1 MWNLEARRMEV
12 HHYDYY
18 AVANAPHRAA
28 GERADGR
35 RVPAA
40 SSALSFAKL
49 TAAFRRRNEAA
60 A

>member
-1 MWNLEARRMEV
+1 MEV